1 MEMHS
6 MTTASQRPVRRRTT
20 AAALKL
26 EILAFLAEAL
36 PEGWV
41 CQPLA
46 ARDPGPGSAR
56 PGSARSGGRAAA
68 ADILIISP
76 RGRCH
81 FLFVH
86 APADRWWDGGPRSVP
101 AEAFT
106 PAEVQLARQ
115 LRAAGHRARAVW
127 SARDLARALE
137 SWGCRP
143 SRPPR
148 FGESGRLQAPAGTT
162 ATAARPTLRLKGW
175 GRRADA

>member
-1 MEMHS
+1 
-6 MTTASQRPVRRRTT
+6 MTTAPQRALRRRTT

-26 EILAFLAEAL
+26 EILAYLAEAL
-36 PEGWV
+36 PAGWIG
-41 CQPLA
+41 QPLA
-46 ARDPGPGSAR
+46 APDPGPGSGR
-56 PGSARSGGRAAA
+56 PAAAGAAA
-68 ADILIISP
+68 ADILVISP

-81 FLFVH
+81 FLFVR

-101 AEAFT
+101 AESFT
-106 PAEVQLARQ
+106 PAEVHLARQ

-127 SARDLARALE
+127 SGGDLSRALE

-148 FGESGRLQAPAGTT
+148 FGKAGFGQAGGPPVPAGPP
-162 ATAARPTLRLKGW
+162 ARPTLRLKCW